1 MNAFKKTLL
10 ALGIGLAATAITRA
24 QEVPV
29 ERTRAEVIA
38 ELDAARSGGE
48 LGVLLGEDSGSFHL
62 ASQPMAWTRQ
72 ARPDRGERSPDGRR
86 RQRLVLPDAHGPAPG
101 SRTGLRRQPTDRGGQ
116 GPLTARSVRH
126 RLPDRSSR
134 RGYFIEAT

>member
-62 ASQPMAWTRQ
+62 ASQPMAWTRTRAEVRAEAVATRKNGESTMYLGEDSGSFYLMRMAQ
-72 ARPDRGERSPDGRR
+72 RQEAVPAYAGSPLIAEAKAR
-86 RQRLVLPDAHGPAPG
+86 
-101 SRTGLRRQPTDRGGQ
+101 
-116 GPLTARSVRH
+116 
-126 RLPDRSSR
+126 
-134 RGYFIEAT
+134 